1 MTITKQYRMNYFDAT
16 ANSNKVWIG
25 EAYGNG
31 KFITRF
37 GRVRDGANLAT
48 SEKNLGSQFS
58 AEFELERKRKEKL
71 KKGYRDT
78 LIFDD
83 EIIIENV
90 KSKTDLKRVASAQIG
105 GAAED
110 ETTRKLIDYLADVNI
125 HSITSATSIRY
136 NASNATFSTPLGIL
150 TPDAVAQ
157 ARQLLG
163 NIQKY
168 NRSKLLDSNTR
179 REFIRDYFQVVP
191 RDFGARIPASSELLN
206 TQKKIDGEILILD
219 ALEAAIQTTGSKTAT
234 EKLFECHL
242 KKVPHWTEDGRK
254 LFREIRALFEKTKN
268 QSHLKV
274 AGLKLTRIY
283 EVEIG
288 GMKRKF
294 EEASKR
300 IGNVRSDLWHGTKA
314 SNLLSILKNGL
325 IIPPQSSAHCTG
337 RMFGNGIYTSLQSSK
352 ALNYATD
359 FWNSSGAKSQRTFMF
374 LTEVALGKT
383 YKPKSSGETLPKPKH
398 NSAWIE
404 AGTAGVMNH
413 ECVVY
418 DTAQINLRYLCE
430 FEAI

>member
-1 MTITKQYRMNYFDAT
+1 MTITKQYRMNYFDPT

-25 EAYGNG
+25 EAYGDG
-31 KFITRF
+31 RFITRF

-83 EIIIENV
+83 EIIVKNV
-90 KSKTDLKRVASAQIG
+90 KSKTDLKHIAAAQIG
-105 GAAED
+105 GASED
-110 ETTRKLIDYLADVNI
+110 ATTRKLIEYLAEVNI
-125 HSITSATSIRY
+125 HNITSATTIRY

-157 ARQLLG
+157 ARRLLG

-179 REFIRDYFQVVP
+179 REFVRDYFQVVP

-206 TQKKIDGEILILD
+206 TRKKIDAEVSILD
-219 ALEAAIQTTGSKTAT
+219 ALESALQQTNSTIKG

-254 LFREIRALFEKTKN
+254 LFRQIRALYEKTKN

-283 EVEIG
+283 EVEIT

-294 EEASKR
+294 EETSNR
-300 IGNVRSDLWHGTKA
+300 IGNVRTDLWHGTKA

-325 IIPPQSSAHCTG
+325 IIPPQSAAHCTG

-352 ALNYATD
+352 ALNYATN
-359 FWNSSGAKSQRTFMF
+359 FWNSAGAKNQRTFMF

-398 NSAWIE
+398 DSTWVE
-404 AGTAGVMNH
+404 AGTAGVINH

-430 FEAI
+430 FEAV